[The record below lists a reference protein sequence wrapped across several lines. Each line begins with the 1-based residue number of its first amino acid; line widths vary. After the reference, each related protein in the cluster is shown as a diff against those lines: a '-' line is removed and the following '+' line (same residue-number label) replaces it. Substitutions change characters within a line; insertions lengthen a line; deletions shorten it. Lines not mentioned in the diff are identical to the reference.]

1 MNPLLAIVV
10 LAEIS
15 VSCPATLPL
24 VWHWDNI
31 VSGKLLRYHVV
42 NSTLMT
48 SSPNSLLGPR
58 EGEQKANMYLCPNYD
73 FHPNKMPIC
82 QVVFFWNRTLNLF
95 LKTNKSAIV
104 QKIF

>member
-1 MNPLLAIVV
+1 MWSQLVNPLLAIVV

-15 VSCPATLPL
+15 VSRPATLPL

-31 VSGKLLRYHVV
+31 VSGKLLRYHIV

-58 EGEQKANMYLCPNYD
+58 EGETKGQHVPLSKLRLP
-73 FHPNKMPIC
+73 P
-82 QVVFFWNRTLNLF
+82 
-95 LKTNKSAIV
+95 
-104 QKIF
+104 